1 MGPVSGIVV
10 YLLVWWTVLFAV
22 LPWGVKQPEKPEG
35 FVGGAPVNPNLKK
48 KLLAT
53 TLISAIIWCI
63 IAYMI
68 HNQVVQFRPTGTEMP
83 FGSS

>member
-1 MGPVSGIVV
+1 M
-10 YLLVWWTVLFAV
+10 
-22 LPWGVKQPEKPEG
+22 
-35 FVGGAPVNPNLKK
+35 KK

-68 HNQVVQFRPTGTEMP
+68 HHEVVQLRPTGDAMP
-83 FGSS
+83 FGG

>member
-1 MGPVSGIVV
+1 MGPVSGVVV

-22 LPWGVKQPEKPEG
+22 LPWGVKQPEQPDN
-35 FVGGAPVNPNLKK
+35 FVGGAPVRAHMKK

-68 HNQVVQFRPTGTEMP
+68 HHEVVQLRPTGDAMP
-83 FGSS
+83 FGG